1 MAAIGKVSAVFTAST
16 SGLTAGVN
24 RASSSMKQLEA
35 SVKSLRSGMSTLVAI
50 QGAQLFGSIASSA
63 SQAVGSLLRMGAA
76 EAEVVDQTSKL
87 ASRLGM
93 TYGQLAGLGL
103 AGELAGV
110 SLEQIGAASTKAD
123 VALVKATNG
132 SKTAAAAFG
141 ALGLNVEQLAGLNA
155 ADRFE
160 EIAQSI
166 AALPS
171 EAQRA
176 AAAVQIFGRSGA
188 ELLPLFNSGA
198 EAIGDAR
205 REAERFGLALTNA
218 QGQGIEA
225 MNDALTSAFQ
235 AVRGVIVQ
243 VIAQLAPYVKAVADA
258 FTSQLRGIG
267 GDNIG
272 KSIASALISG
282 ARYLAEVADFV
293 VRNFREMFFAAADI
307 LGVSISEEAKR
318 LKEMQAAVA
327 TGNAPQSAVPGSGG
341 FVTQLDPA
349 FANEMQRLTDVV
361 AKQRQTETSFF
372 RDLVKSADQVLA
384 NVNAAAPGG
393 DQAPKAPP
401 IQIVAVDPAPIEQA
415 LKGIDS
421 RSSEGVSEMF
431 RLMRGNGGDVQQQ
444 QLSVLEEIRDNTA
457 EVEDT
462 VGVPW

>member
-1 MAAIGKVSAVFTAST
+1 MSAIGKVSAVFTAST

-24 RASSSMKQLEA
+24 RAASSMKSLEA
-35 SVKSLRSGMSTLVAI
+35 SARSLRAGMSTLVAI

-63 SQAVGSLLRMGAA
+63 SQAVGSLVRFGAA
-76 EAEVVDQTSKL
+76 QAEVVDQTSKL
-87 ASRLGM
+87 AARLGM
-93 TYGQLAGLGL
+93 TFGELAGLGL

-110 SLEQIGAASTKAD
+110 SLDQIGAAATKAD

-141 ALGLNVEQLAGLNA
+141 NLGLNVQELAGLNA
-155 ADRFE
+155 AGRFE
-160 EIAQSI
+160 AIASAI

-198 EAIGDAR
+198 DAIGEAR
-205 REAERFGLALTNA
+205 REAERFGLALSNA

-235 AVRGVIVQ
+235 AVRGVVVQ
-243 VIAQLAPYVKAVADA
+243 VIAQMAPYVKAVADA
-258 FTSQLRGIG
+258 FTSQLRGVG

-272 KSIASALISG
+272 KSIADALISG

-327 TGNAPQSAVPGSGG
+327 TGTAPQSAVPGSGG

-349 FANEMQRLTDVV
+349 FAKEMQRLTDVV
-361 AKQRQTETSFF
+361 ASQRRTDTSFF
-372 RDLVKSADQVLA
+372 RDLVKSADNALA
-384 NVNAAAPGG
+384 RVNAAPAAG
-393 DQAPKAPP
+393 DQAPQAPP
-401 IQIVAVDPAPIEQA
+401 IQVVAVDPGPIEQA

-421 RSSEGVSEMF
+421 RSQEGVSEMF
-431 RLMRGNGGDVQQQ
+431 RLMRGNGADVQQQ
-444 QLSVLEEIRDNTA
+444 QLAVLEQIAENTA
-457 EVEDT
+457 ETEDT